1 MWGAAMPDVPI
12 PAHVRFRDEEWAKLT
27 RFAGHDNGAL
37 RIGVVSGR
45 RRLGKSYLLRAL
57 CEQLGGTY
65 LLAVQEDSRPAAQ
78 ARIVETIA
86 RAHGIPTEA
95 LRLGDD
101 WAPILRLLLQS
112 QPGGGDTPPLVV
124 LDEFPYLLR
133 HSPELPGLLQS
144 LYDETRYE
152 SGAGRETLHGG
163 IILCGSALSVMH
175 ELLSGQHALRGRAT
189 LDLRLAPL
197 DFRAARRFWG
207 IEDLHTALLVDAVC
221 GGIPGYQVLAEH
233 DAPQS
238 PAEFDT
244 FATNG
249 LLTPGHPLYSR
260 TETEYLLREDP
271 RLDQR
276 ATYYPLLSAM
286 VGGATTPTEIGARI
300 GKERSATAHALEVL
314 EAAGYAQRDQD
325 LLKKRS
331 PSYLVPDPMIRFNQA
346 VTIPQTPLID
356 AGRYGRAWEQARP
369 AFQSQVLGPHFEHL
383 AREWTRRWA
392 PDEVSGLDF
401 GWVGRTEVPDPAART
416 KHEADVA
423 LLGPGEPP
431 RQAPRTIRLL
441 GEAKATAAPRG
452 IKDLERLE
460 HIRDLLARQGH
471 RTEGTV
477 LALFS
482 LHGFWPDLK
491 ALTAHRDDVLLN
503 GLPELY
509 GRTPA

>member
-1 MWGAAMPDVPI
+1 MPSTPVPG
-12 PAHVRFRDEEWAKLT
+12 HVLFRDEEWTKLT
-27 RFAGHDNGAL
+27 RFAHHDNGAL

-57 CEQLGGTY
+57 CEELGGTY

-78 ARIVETIA
+78 ARVVEMIA
-86 RAHGIPTEA
+86 RTRGLPAGT

-101 WAPILRLLLQS
+101 WAAILRLLLQ
-112 QPGGGDTPPLVV
+112 PHTGTGKVPPLVV
-124 LDEFPYLLR
+124 LDELPYLLR

-144 LYDETRYE
+144 LYDEARYE
-152 SGAGRETLHGG
+152 VGAGRATLRGG

-175 ELLSGQHALRGRAT
+175 ELLSGQQALRGRAT
-189 LDLRLAPL
+189 LDLRLTPL
-197 DFRAARRFWG
+197 GFRAARRFWQ
-207 IEDLHTALLVDAVC
+207 IDDLHTAFLIDSVC

-238 PAEFDT
+238 PAEFGT
-244 FATNG
+244 FAAAA

-286 VGGATTPTEIGARI
+286 VGGATTPSEIGARI

-325 LLKKRS
+325 LLKKRT
-331 PSYLVPDPMIRFNQA
+331 PSYLVPDPVIRFNQA
-346 VTIPQTPLID
+346 VTVPQTPLID
-356 AGRYGRAWEQARP
+356 AGRYERAWQQARP

-383 AREWTRRWA
+383 AREWTRHWA
-392 PDEVSGLDF
+392 PDETADLDF

-423 LLGPGEPP
+423 LLGPGESP
-431 RQAPRTIRLL
+431 RQAHRTIRLL

-452 IKDLERLE
+452 TKDLERLD
-460 HIRDLLARQGH
+460 HIRGLLARQGH
-471 RTEGTV
+471 HTGGTT

-482 LHGFWPDLK
+482 LHGFWPDLQ
-491 ALTAHRDDVLLN
+491 AIATHRDDVLLI

-509 GRTPA
+509 GQAAPAT

>member
-1 MWGAAMPDVPI
+1 MSLVPV
-12 PAHVRFRDEEWAKLT
+12 PGHVRFRDEEWAKLT
-27 RFAGHDNGAL
+27 RFAGHDSGAL

-57 CEQLGGTY
+57 CEAMDGTY

-78 ARIVETIA
+78 ARVVEAVA
-86 RAHGIPTEA
+86 RARGLPTEA

-101 WAPILRLLLQS
+101 WAAILRLLLQS
-112 QPGGGDTPPLVV
+112 RPGAGRVPPLLV

-144 LYDETRYE
+144 LYDEARYE
-152 SGAGRETLHGG
+152 SGAGRAALQGG
-163 IILCGSALSVMH
+163 VILCGSALSVMH
-175 ELLSGQHALRGRAT
+175 DLLSGQQALRGRAT

-197 DFRAARRFWG
+197 DFRAAREFWG
-207 IEDLHTALLVDAVC
+207 IEDPHTAFLVDAVC
-221 GGIPGYQVLAEH
+221 GGVPGYRVLAEH
-233 DAPQS
+233 DAPHS
-238 PAEFDT
+238 RTGFDD
-244 FATNG
+244 FAARS
-249 LLTPGHPLYSR
+249 LLTPGGPLYSR

-276 ATYYPLLSAM
+276 ATYYPLLGAM
-286 VGGATTPTEIGARI
+286 VDGATTPTEIGGRI
-300 GKERSATAHALEVL
+300 GKERSATAHALDVL
-314 EAAGYAQRDQD
+314 DAAGYVRRDQD

-356 AGRYGRAWEQARP
+356 AGLPERAWKQAGP
-369 AFQSQVLGPHFEHL
+369 AFQSQVLGPHFEQL

-392 PDEVSGLDF
+392 PDEAPGLDF
-401 GWVGRTEVPDPAART
+401 GWVGRTEVADPTART
-416 KHEADVA
+416 RHELDVV
-423 LLGPGEPP
+423 LLGPGESP
-431 RQAPRTIRLL
+431 RHAHRTIRMI

-452 IKDLERLE
+452 IKDLERLD
-460 HIRDLLARQGH
+460 HIRGLLARQGH
-471 RTEGTV
+471 HTEDAV

-482 LHGFWPDLK
+482 LHGFWPDLTVL
-491 ALTAHRDDVLLN
+491 AARRDDTLLI

-509 GRTPA
+509 RPSVPAR

>member
-1 MWGAAMPDVPI
+1 MSTIPI
-12 PAHVRFRDEEWAKLT
+12 PPHLRFRDEEWAKLT
-27 RFAGHDNGAL
+27 RFARHGNGAL

-45 RRLGKSYLLRAL
+45 RRLGKSHLLRAL
-57 CEQLGGTY
+57 CEENSGTY

-78 ARIVETIA
+78 ARVVEAVA
-86 RAHGIPTEA
+86 RARGLPAES

-101 WAPILRLLLQS
+101 WAAILRLLLQPR
-112 QPGGGDTPPLVV
+112 PGNEEAPPLLV

-152 SGAGRETLHGG
+152 SSAGRETLHGG

-175 ELLSGQHALRGRAT
+175 ELLSGQQALRGRAT
-189 LDLRLAPL
+189 LDLRLTPL
-197 DFRAARRFWG
+197 DFRAARRFWN
-207 IEDLHTALLVDAVC
+207 IEDLHTAFLVDAAC
-221 GGIPGYQVLAEH
+221 GGVPGYQVLAEH
-233 DAPQS
+233 DAPQN
-238 PAEFDT
+238 PADFDA
-244 FATNG
+244 FAAGG

-286 VGGATTPTEIGARI
+286 VSGATTPTEIGARI
-300 GKERSATAHALEVL
+300 GKERSTTAHALEVL

-356 AGRYGRAWEQARP
+356 AGRYERAWQQARP

-392 PDEVSGLDF
+392 PDEVPGLDF
-401 GWVGRTEVPDPAART
+401 GWVSRTEVPDPAART
-416 KHEADVA
+416 KHEVDVA
-423 LLGPGEPP
+423 LLGPGESP
-431 RQAPRTIRLL
+431 RQAHRTIQLL
-441 GEAKATAAPRG
+441 GEAKATTAPRG
-452 IKDLERLE
+452 AKDLERLE
-460 HIRDLLARQGH
+460 HIRALLARQGH
-471 RTEGTV
+471 HTEGAV

-482 LHGFWPDLK
+482 LHGFWPDLE
-491 ALTAHRDDVLLN
+491 ALAAHRDDVLLIS
-503 GLPELY
+503 LPELY
-509 GRTPA
+509 DRTLT